1 MQLTGNSVFASSES
15 QFTGLTVYIAE
26 SNSSNSFSIPFRTII
41 GRTKLRQYLP
51 KNKNYVN
58 EKYFLYQAY

>member
-1 MQLTGNSVFASSES
+1 M
-15 QFTGLTVYIAE
+15 
-26 SNSSNSFSIPFRTII
+26 I